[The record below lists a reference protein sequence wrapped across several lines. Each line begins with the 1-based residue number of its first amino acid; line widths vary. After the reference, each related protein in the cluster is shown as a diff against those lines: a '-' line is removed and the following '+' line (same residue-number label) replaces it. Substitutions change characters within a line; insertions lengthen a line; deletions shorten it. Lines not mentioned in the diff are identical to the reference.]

1 MKNNESIELPQVTD
15 EMLESFGSG
24 ISENFE
30 DCKSIEEIRAERIAK
45 QKARREQKKKDRR
58 SRLINNLSPVMAFAL
73 FLCTVAYLN
82 SLQFGLVISYN
93 DSQIATVENAEVVE
107 EATNI
112 INDKI
117 IMKSLDSLEDEPQY
131 KVAVINNNSE
141 FENSAELS
149 RKILENDNVLTDEVC
164 GIFVDNTF
172 VGAAASEEE
181 AQKVLN
187 EILADV
193 KAESKDM
200 GNVESVEFNGGVSLR
215 KGLYAKS
222 AVVDNDTLKDRLL
235 NNVELSYKITVFED
249 KKVKIKYKTEYTVD
263 ETKPSGYEKVSTAGQ
278 YGEGVLTNKV
288 TYIDGVEVSTEKD
301 KVIATKKPV
310 NEVITV
316 SADHEKAIDAEKT
329 VSNNDTD
336 ASVENKTPLSEESKA
351 DNPSSLEKRESTEA
365 TSNTVSETSSDTENV
380 ADNQGKM
387 FIWPA
392 PTCYS
397 ITNEFGYQGEKLHK
411 GIDISGGAA
420 EGQPIAAAADGYVT
434 TVVFDYGTENYG
446 CYLIIDHGNGYQTLY
461 AQCSDIYVKPGDSV
475 KQGDII
481 AAIGSTGDSTG
492 AHLHFEII
500 EYGSY
505 VNPTNYLY

>member
-15 EMLESFGSG
+15 EMLESFASNT
-24 ISENFE
+24 SEYFE
-30 DCKSIEEIRAERIAK
+30 DYKSIEEIRAERIAK
-45 QKARREQKKKDRR
+45 QQVRREQRKKDRR

-73 FLCTVAYLN
+73 LLCTVAYLN

-93 DSQIATVENAEVVE
+93 DAQIATVENAEVVK
-107 EATNI
+107 EATSI

-164 GIFVDNTF
+164 GIFVDDTF

-193 KAESKDM
+193 KADSKDM
-200 GNVESVEFNGGVSLR
+200 GNVESVGFNGGVSLQ

-235 NNVELSYKITVFED
+235 NNVELSYKITVLED

-316 SADHEKAIDAEKT
+316 SADHEKASEAKKT
-329 VSNNDTD
+329 SSNTDTD

-351 DNPSSLEKRESTEA
+351 DNPSSLEKKESTE
-365 TSNTVSETSSDTENV
+365 ETSSDTEAV
-380 ADNQGKM
+380 SDNQGKM

-411 GIDISGGAA
+411 GMDISGGAA

-446 CYLIIDHGNGYQTLY
+446 CYLIVDHGNGYQTLY